1 MHCPHCRTQA
11 DEAHLECPSC
21 RGDLGVTLTDSEG
34 RTHGPYSLAQLRQH
48 FHAQQV
54 PPDAQAAWAGQESV
68 PVYRLLA
75 EAGEP
80 TVSISAAR
88 APRPAAPAEAGA
100 PPLVEAPAPAA
111 PPRRRDSGCWLV
123 GAIVVIIV
131 LVLAA
136 LVAAVAI
143 PGFRRA
149 EVRSEQTTCMS
160 NLKQLSLGMLMYA
173 QDYDQAFP
181 PRANWQDMIYPY
193 LKNEQI
199 FNCPTTQL
207 GRGSYEHNSVLD
219 LRKLGT
225 IAQPATSPML
235 WDTGFA
241 NGPGGP
247 HNGGWNLAFVDGHVK
262 WGGPTGAPSYQIK
275 F

>member
-1 MHCPHCRTQA
+1 MQCPHCRTQA
-11 DEAHLECPSC
+11 DEATLECPAC
-21 RGDLGVTLTDSEG
+21 RGDLGVTLTDPEG
-34 RTHGPYSLAQLRQH
+34 RTHGPYSLAQLRQY

-54 PPDAQAAWAGQESV
+54 APDAQAAWAGQEPV

-80 TVSISAAR
+80 TVAISAAS

-111 PPRRRDSGCWLV
+111 PPRRRDRGCWV
-123 GAIVVIIV
+123 AGAIVVII
-131 LVLAA
+131 LLLIAA

-143 PGFRRA
+143 PGFHRA
-149 EVRSEQTTCMS
+149 REGARMSACQS

-173 QDYDQAFP
+173 QDYDQALP
-181 PRANWQDMIYPY
+181 PQANWQDVIYPY
-193 LKNEQI
+193 LRNEQI

-207 GRGSYEHNSVLD
+207 GRGSYQYNSVLD

-225 IAQPATSPML
+225 ITQPGTSLML
-235 WDTGFA
+235 WDTGFPS
-241 NGPGGP
+241 GPGP
-247 HNGGWNLAFVDGHVK
+247 HNEGWNLAFVDGHVK
-262 WGGPTGAPSYQIK
+262 WAGQAGSRGYQIK